1 VRVLGLL
8 IGGCAILG
16 LAIGSFLNVVIYRVP
31 RHESIVSPRSACPT
45 CHAAIR
51 ERDNIP
57 VISWLLLRGKCRDCR
72 SPISVRYPL
81 VELGTAALFAAAA
94 ARIGFNWDLPAYL
107 VLFAALLALACI
119 DVELLVLPKLIVYP
133 TLALVAA
140 SLLLAASVT
149 GHWHDL
155 LTAVIYGVGW
165 FVAFFALNALNPRY
179 LGFGDVR
186 LAPVLGLAL
195 GWLGWK
201 YVILGFFA
209 ANFFGALIGVALIAT
224 KKAHLDQPVPYGV
237 FLALGT
243 VFAVLLGPTIVSHLR

>member
-1 VRVLGLL
+1 
-8 IGGCAILG
+8 
-16 LAIGSFLNVVIYRVP
+16 
-31 RHESIVSPRSACPT
+31 
-45 CHAAIR
+45 
-51 ERDNIP
+51 
-57 VISWLLLRGKCRDCR
+57 
-72 SPISVRYPL
+72 VRYPL

-107 VLFAALLALACI
+107 VLFAALIALACI

-140 SLLLAASVT
+140 LLLLAASVT

-155 LTAVIYGVGW
+155 LTAVIYAAGW

-201 YVILGFFA
+201 YVVLGFFA
-209 ANFFGALIGVALIAT
+209 ANVFGALIGVALIAT
-224 KKAHLDQPVPYGV
+224 KKAQLDQQVPYGV
-237 FLALGT
+237 FLALGA
-243 VFAVLLGPTIVSHLR
+243 VFAVLLGPSIVPHLR